1 MIGQFFSTREL
12 SELCAVGETTVK
24 RWANMGLIKYHKT
37 IGGHRK
43 FKLDDVLE
51 FIEKNHIR
59 VSSEQ
64 LERLQVQKR
73 NADAIDLNT
82 EILLVRGDVSALA
95 DKLTEN
101 LLEFKK
107 NEVEALLSKAI
118 ERIPS
123 FSVIFDNM
131 IAPAMR
137 RVGNLWCEKKLSI
150 SDEHIITNMI
160 VEAILR
166 TKVRFET
173 SLREKQEQNLS
184 ALTLPYTNIEG
195 NTRNAA
201 ATESAPKKPLVIVA
215 TCPESELHEVG
226 LLGVSLVCE
235 TLGFQVR
242 YVGASVPFK
251 DLESAV
257 EEHHPEMVCMSITNA
272 RLHLPVYRR
281 YEQFRKF
288 LAKHQVKFITG
299 GQFIGETKSH
309 PLQSDFRARSCS
321 DLEQYIRE
329 NYDVGTAAQEI
340 NPKSMN

>member
-1 MIGQFFSTREL
+1 MISQFFSTREL

-43 FKLDDVLE
+43 FKLDDVLD
-51 FIEKNHIR
+51 FIDKNHIR
-59 VSSEQ
+59 VAPEQ
-64 LERLQVQKR
+64 LERLQIQKR
-73 NADAIDLNT
+73 NAEAIDLNT

-123 FSVIFDNM
+123 FAVIFDNM
-131 IAPAMR
+131 IAPAMHR
-137 RVGNLWCEKKLSI
+137 IGNLWCEKKLSI

-173 SLREKQEQNLS
+173 SLREEQERNLP
-184 ALTLPYTNIEG
+184 ALTLLYTNTEG
-195 NTRNAA
+195 NTKETAVA
-201 ATESAPKKPLVIVA
+201 EASPKKHLAIVT
-215 TCPESELHEVG
+215 TCPESELHEVP
-226 LLGVSLVCE
+226 LLGVSLICE

-257 EEHHPEMVCMSITNA
+257 EEHQPEMVCMSITNA
-272 RLHLPVYRR
+272 RLHMPVYRR

-288 LAKHQVKFITG
+288 LAKHQVKFVIG

-309 PLQSDFRARSCS
+309 PLQADFRARSCS

-329 NYDVGTAAQEI
+329 NYDVGMVSREI
-340 NPKSMN
+340 DPKSMN

>member
-43 FKLDDVLE
+43 FKLDDVLD
-51 FIEKNHIR
+51 FIDKNHIR

-64 LERLQVQKR
+64 LERLQMQKR
-73 NADAIDLNT
+73 SADAIDLNT

-95 DKLTEN
+95 GKLTEN

-131 IAPAMR
+131 IAPAMHR
-137 RVGNLWCEKKLSI
+137 IGNLWCEKKLSI

-184 ALTLPYTNIEG
+184 ALTLLYTNTEG
-195 NTRNAA
+195 NTRDAA

-215 TCPESELHEVG
+215 TCPESELHEVP

-257 EEHHPEMVCMSITNA
+257 EEHRPEMVCMSITNA

-288 LAKHQVKFITG
+288 LAKHQVRFITG
-299 GQFIGETKSH
+299 GQFIGETKSR
-309 PLQSDFRARSCS
+309 PLRSDFRARSCS

-329 NYDVGTAAQEI
+329 NYDVGTAAQKI

>member
-1 MIGQFFSTREL
+1 MISQFFSTREL

-43 FKLDDVLE
+43 FKLDDVLD
-51 FIEKNHIR
+51 FIDKNHIR
-59 VSSEQ
+59 VAPEQ
-64 LERLQVQKR
+64 LERLQLQKR
-73 NADAIDLNT
+73 NAEAIDLNT
-82 EILLVRGDVSALA
+82 EILLVRGDVDALA
-95 DKLTEN
+95 EKLTEH
-101 LLEFKK
+101 LLAFRK

-123 FSVIFDNM
+123 FAVIFDNM
-131 IAPAMR
+131 IAPAMHR
-137 RVGNLWCEKKLSI
+137 IGNMWCEKKLSI

-173 SLREKQEQNLS
+173 NLREAQERQAS
-184 ALTLPYTNIEG
+184 PLTVLYTNTQNNVQASSSPEV
-195 NTRNAA
+195 N
-201 ATESAPKKPLVIVA
+201 PKKYTAIVA
-215 TCPESELHEVG
+215 TCPESELHEIA

-235 TLGFQVR
+235 SLGFQVR

-257 EEHHPEMVCMSITNA
+257 EEHQPEMVCMSITNA
-272 RLHLPVYRR
+272 HLPVPVYRR

-288 LAKHQVKFITG
+288 LAKHQVKFVIC
-299 GQFIGETKSH
+299 GQFIGETKQR
-309 PLQSDFRARSCS
+309 PLHADFRARSCS

-329 NYDVGTAAQEI
+329 NYDVGMSTQDF
-340 NPKSMN
+340 NSKSMN